1 MRRTLQAPVGMI
13 LTTLCLFMT
22 LTLIAPAAR
31 AEEPPL
37 VPVPGKVTMVDIGA
51 KKCIPCK
58 MMAPI
63 IEELEK
69 EYKDKAAIIF
79 IDVWENPAA
88 GGQYR
93 IQLIPTQ
100 IFYNAEGR
108 EVSRHEGFMDKA
120 AIVAELEKLGVKAE
134 LSSLPAQT
142 KLMPL
147 RYK

>member
-1 MRRTLQAPVGMI
+1 MKDGNRMQATRKAPISTI
-13 LTTLCLFMT
+13 LGTLCLLLT
-22 LTLIAPAAR
+22 LTLFAPAAR
-31 AEEPPL
+31 TEEPSK

-63 IEELEK
+63 IEELQK
-69 EYKDKAAIIF
+69 EYKDRAAIIF

-88 GGQYR
+88 AKQYR

-100 IFYNAEGR
+100 IFYTAEGK

-120 AIVAELEKLGVKAE
+120 AIVAELEKLGVK
-134 LSSLPAQT
+134 
-142 KLMPL
+142 
-147 RYK
+147 